1 MSNMKERIAAKLKQ
15 VTTSQ
20 AAQELTLQGFKPMVS
35 GFDISLQVWNEDL
48 TDSYEIQMS
57 QAHIE
62 WLSSQYNNRVIEANQ
77 LMKTEYGIND

>member
-62 WLSSQYNNRVIEANQ
+62 WLSSQYNNLSLIH
-77 LMKTEYGIND
+77 I

>member
-1 MSNMKERIAAKLKQ
+1 MKERIAAKLKQ